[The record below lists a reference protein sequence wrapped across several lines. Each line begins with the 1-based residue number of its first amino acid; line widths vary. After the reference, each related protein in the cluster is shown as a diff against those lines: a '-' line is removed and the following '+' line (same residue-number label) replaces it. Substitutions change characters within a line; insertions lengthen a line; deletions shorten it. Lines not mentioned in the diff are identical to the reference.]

1 MLDIDWNLI
10 RSFAAVAETG
20 SLSAAARKLRA
31 SQPTLGRH
39 ITELEQVLD
48 VTLFRRGRAGY
59 KLTKQG
65 ADLLGRAQAMR
76 EEAEAFSRLALG
88 ATEEVA
94 GTVRIAASEM
104 ISTYVLPPML
114 ALLASEE
121 PGIEIEIVASNLVEN
136 LLGRDADIAI
146 RMMEPLQLDL
156 VARKVADIPIVACA
170 ATSYLQRRG
179 RPADPSQLL
188 SHDVIGF
195 DRAMEMINGFRS
207 AGVEIDRHAF
217 RFRCDNHAVI
227 WEATRAGV
235 GISFQQKPIVDRDA
249 LVELILPELRTPV
262 LPCWIAMHR
271 DLRSSVR
278 IRRVADFLQEY
289 LKCYC
294 GGRPLPS
301 PASNSA
307 ARARPAIRHTTTSS
321 TETAT

>member
-39 ITELEQVLD
+39 ITELEQALD

-65 ADLLGRAQAMR
+65 VELLGRALEMR
-76 EEAEAFSRLALG
+76 EQAEAFSRLALG

-104 ISTYVLPPML
+104 VAIYVLPQML
-114 ALLASEE
+114 ALLAEAE
-121 PGIEIEIVASNLVEN
+121 PDIEIEIVASNLVEN
-136 LLGRDADIAI
+136 LLGRDADIVI
-146 RMMEPLQLDL
+146 RMAEPSQLDL
-156 VARKVADIPIVACA
+156 VARKAADIPIVVCA
-170 ATSYLQRRG
+170 AKSYIARRG
-179 RPADPSQLL
+179 RPADPSELL
-188 SHDVIGF
+188 RHQVIGL
-195 DRAMEMINGFRS
+195 DRAMDILNGFRN
-207 AGVEIDRHAF
+207 AGIAIDRHAF
-217 RFRCDNHAVI
+217 HIRCDQHAVI
-227 WEATRAGV
+227 WEATRAGA
-235 GISFQQKPIVDRDA
+235 GISFQQRPIVERA
-249 LVELILPELRTPV
+249 PEVEILLPELEIPL

-278 IRRVADFLQEY
+278 IRRVADFLMDF
-289 LKCYC
+289 LKFYC
-294 GGRPLPS
+294 DGRPLPS
-301 PASNSA
+301 AASNSA
-307 ARARPAIRHTTTSS
+307 ARAKLAMRQTTTRR

>member
-1 MLDIDWNLI
+1 MLDVDWNLI

-39 ITELEQVLD
+39 ITELEQALD
-48 VTLFRRGRAGY
+48 VTLFRRGRSGY
-59 KLTKQG
+59 KLTRQG
-65 ADLLGRAQAMR
+65 VDLLGRAQAMR
-76 EEAEAFSRLALG
+76 VEAEAFSRLALG

-104 ISTYVLPPML
+104 ISIYVLPPIL
-114 ALLASEE
+114 AILTAAE

-146 RMMEPLQLDL
+146 RMMEPSQLDL
-156 VARKVADIPIVACA
+156 VARKAADIPIVACA
-170 ATSYLQRRG
+170 AKSYIERRG
-179 RPADPSQLL
+179 RPTDPSQLL
-188 SHDVIGF
+188 DHTVIGF
-195 DRAMEMINGFRS
+195 DRGMEMLNGFRN
-207 AGVEIDRHAF
+207 AGIEIDRHAF
-217 RFRCDNHAVI
+217 HVRCDNHAVI
-227 WEATRAGV
+227 WEATRAGI
-235 GISFQQKPIVDRDA
+235 GISFQQKPIVDRDP
-249 LVELILPELRTPV
+249 LVEVILPELEIPL

-271 DLRSSVR
+271 DLRTSVR
-278 IRRVADFLQEY
+278 IRRVADFLMES

-294 GGRPLPS
+294 EGRALPA

-307 ARARPAIRHTTTSS
+307 ARARPAIRHTTTRR